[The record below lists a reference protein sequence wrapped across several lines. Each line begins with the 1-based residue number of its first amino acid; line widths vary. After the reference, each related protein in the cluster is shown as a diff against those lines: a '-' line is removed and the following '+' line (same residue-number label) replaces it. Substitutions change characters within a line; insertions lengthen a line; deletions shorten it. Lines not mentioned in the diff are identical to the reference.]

1 MIAGIGDFMSDDDRI
16 MIMWSVEDVLT
27 VRPNLTRDQAREVL
41 HMVKRKHDASIGVCW
56 QTLEIHADWL
66 FPLKEVSE

>member
-1 MIAGIGDFMSDDDRI
+1 MNVGVGDLMSDEDTI
-16 MIMWSVEDVLT
+16 SIVWSVEDVLT
-27 VRPNLTRDQAREVL
+27 VRPDLTRDQARDVL
-41 HMVKRKHDASIGVCW
+41 YMVEQKHDASMGVCW

>member
-1 MIAGIGDFMSDDDRI
+1 MNVGVGDLMSDEDTI
-16 MIMWSVEDVLT
+16 SIVWSVEDVLT
-27 VRPNLTRDQAREVL
+27 VRPDLTRDQARDVL
-41 HMVKRKHDASIGVCW
+41 YMVVQKHDASMGVCW